1 MIQLTVRNPAVAGS
15 FYPADINQ
23 INALIQSF
31 NVSIPEHKINAFGI
45 VSPHAG
51 YVYSGKTAFMGFSSI
66 NIKKNIIIIGPN
78 HTGLGA
84 AFSVMNEGNYNFGSF
99 NVPINSALA
108 DEIINQSDSPFQHD
122 DKAQLKEHSLE
133 VQIPLIHYFM
143 TDFSIVP
150 LVISYVRY
158 NDVIKAAKAIYNA
171 IVKLNLL
178 DDVLVVAS
186 SDMTHYESAEEA
198 EMKDSIA
205 INEILRLDSEGLY
218 NKVINNNIS
227 MCGFIPVSIMLL
239 IAKMAGKNNAKLINY
254 TNSGEA
260 SGDYSSVVGYSSIA
274 VY

>member
-1 MIQLTVRNPAVAGS
+1 MTVRNPAVAGA
-15 FYPADINQ
+15 FYPADINHV
-23 INALIQSF
+23 NALIESF
-31 NVSIPEHKINAFGI
+31 NVSIPENKINAFGI

-51 YVYSGKTAFMGFSSI
+51 YVYSGKTALMGYSSI

-78 HTGLGA
+78 HTGLGVG
-84 AFSVMNEGNYNFGSF
+84 FSVMNKGSYNFDSF

-108 DEIINQSDSPFQHD
+108 DEIINQTDSPFQSD
-122 DKAQLKEHSLE
+122 EKAQLKEHSLE
-133 VQIPLIHYFM
+133 VQIPLLHYFK

-158 NDVIKAAKAIYNA
+158 NDVVKAAKAIYNA
-171 IVKLNLL
+171 IMKLDLL

-198 EMKDSIA
+198 KAKDSIA
-205 INEILRLDSEGLY
+205 ISEILRLDSEGLY
-218 NKVINNNIS
+218 NKVIDNNIS

-239 IAKMAGKNNAKLINY
+239 IAKMAGKNSAKLINY
-254 TNSGEA
+254 TNSGDA
-260 SGDYSSVVGYSSIA
+260 SGDYSSVVGYSSIV